1 MNKDSYDYDSEGMQ
15 AGNSVERVGDITGEP
30 ATNEAVD
37 TYEASKIASLL
48 QGLTFPANKGQ
59 IKEYITDNKS
69 ISVSNESV
77 RDISQFIENNLPGGK
92 EYSSVYE
99 IEKSLGLVVKKNEG
113 DKKIREKNKREN
125 KAEHVVKKEDDKG
138 MPPYARDKALNE
150 ANRRRLGEKA
160 RPDPYSTGKT

>member
-69 ISVSNESV
+69 I
-77 RDISQFIENNLPGGK
+77 
-92 EYSSVYE
+92 
-99 IEKSLGLVVKKNEG
+99 
-113 DKKIREKNKREN
+113 
-125 KAEHVVKKEDDKG
+125 
-138 MPPYARDKALNE
+138 
-150 ANRRRLGEKA
+150 
-160 RPDPYSTGKT
+160 